1 MTLATET
8 GDMCLPAGRDPET
21 ILAKA
26 LRLARIVPKVTRPL
40 DATGFGTRKALVRAE
55 LSTLPTA
62 MVREA
67 LLLAAECGMNATD
80 LGMSSDEAE
89 RIIST
94 TGLVVYVGID
104 AHSHAELERA
114 AFNWVLPQDDGQP
127 VDFDTRTDTDRLARI
142 VAFLAGRPDWTLLT
156 MDDGRKFGIHR
167 FNQWR
172 FTRQRLIAAGLTA
185 EHRHNGRVLV
195 AVTPKGHRWLAEQG
209 RAAG

>member
-8 GDMCLPAGRDPET
+8 GDMCLPAGQDPKT
-21 ILAKA
+21 ILAQA
-26 LRLARIVPKVTRPL
+26 LRLARIVPKATRPL

-55 LSTLPTA
+55 FSTLPTA

-67 LLLAAECGMNATD
+67 LLLAAECGMDAME
-80 LGMSSDEAE
+80 LGMSSDQAA
-89 RIIST
+89 RILST
-94 TGLVVYVGID
+94 TGLVVHVGFD
-104 AHSHAELERA
+104 AHSHAQLERT
-114 AFNWVLPQDDGQP
+114 AFNWVLPQDDGRP
-127 VDFDTRTDTDRLARI
+127 IEFDRRTDTDRLARI
-142 VAFLAGRPDWTLLT
+142 MAFLAARPDWTLLT
-156 MDDGRKFGIHR
+156 MDDGRKFGILR
-167 FNQWR
+167 FDQWR